1 MAAVAFDTLK
11 YVKNLQAAGV
21 PPEQAEAFVHAQ
33 QEILSQALDSTLA
46 TRADLQALD
55 KNLRADLQA
64 LEKSLRAD
72 LQVLDK
78 NLRAEIER
86 VDRKLI
92 EHDGDFK
99 VVKWMLGIIVGG
111 VIMLVLKAFFLI

>member
-11 YVKNLQAAGV
+11 YVKDLQAAGV

-72 LQVLDK
+72 
-78 NLRAEIER
+78 IER

-99 VVKWMLGIIVGG
+99 VIKWMLGIIVGG
-111 VIMLVLKAFFLI
+111 VIMLVLKAFFPV